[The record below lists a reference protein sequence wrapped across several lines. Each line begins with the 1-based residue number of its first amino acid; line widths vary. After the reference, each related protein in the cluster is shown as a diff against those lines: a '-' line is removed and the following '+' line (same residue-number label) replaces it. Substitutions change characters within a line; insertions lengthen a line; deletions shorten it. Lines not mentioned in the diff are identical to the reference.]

1 MPHIEVKPAESA
13 AEKPLRLAL
22 CLVEEEQSLAPKLR
36 AALRTIAFDS
46 NQVPDWPW
54 LVAEVK
60 AGASLSLVLPSKQRL
75 LLLSAVDAAQAR
87 LHPQALL
94 QALSHGAHKPQQLL
108 KQAWQQ
114 AKRPEIEERDTLFL
128 EQSLELEPLCLQ
140 LEAFAKRRLAQ
151 KMAGLPFQGKSL
163 ALASNSQAMALILSQ
178 GTALSG
184 SYDKTALSGSCDKT
198 ALSGSCDK
206 TALSGSCDKTAL
218 SGSCDK
224 TALSGSCDKTALSG
238 SCDKTALSGSCD
250 ETALSGSCKE
260 TALSSS
266 GDKKALGGS
275 CLNSS
280 CVSGLASGKKL
291 TSSLCPQGAPW
302 LLPLTLIASPKTL
315 LSEAQTALQQAQ
327 SRLSQS
333 MSTHALARWLT
344 DELKTLEQSFSG
356 TASEGG
362 EYYSLVLIGRDATEL
377 IAESELLM
385 GQLQKITSLAELPEL
400 ELITPN
406 GSVFCA
412 KPLGPARLCFVYPG
426 VGTAYHG
433 MLGALKQAFP
443 NSYADFEAAATAE
456 NVALSTLLPTALSDA
471 SKETTLSDASKETT
485 LSDKAEAAP
494 SPAPTMTL
502 AEQAVAGVGA
512 SVLLTQILRRELK
525 LGPAFAIGYSMGEA
539 AMFAANGVWD
549 KPFALVKPTLESRIF
564 SEQISGA
571 LTAVRQEWQLD
582 ARDAIYWNSFLL
594 RIDADSITPL
604 LQNPAYSRVYLAI
617 RQGPSCVLAGD
628 EAQCRALIKALGKR
642 GVAANRVTAMHT
654 PAALR
659 VKPELTAFYDRPL
672 SGELEQ
678 PQPVYI
684 SAGSE
689 QPLKPARLERQQIAE
704 TIATCF
710 SQPLNLES
718 LLQRARKHGAQLFLE
733 VGADSQTSS
742 IIQAMAGKQLSSE
755 IKAFGCDRKHSG
767 AADNKAL
774 LKALARLISHR
785 VPLATAALYPQLA
798 RPDKLSDVRK

>member
-1 MPHIEVKPAESA
+1 MPHIGVKPAESA

-114 AKRPEIEERDTLFL
+114 AKRPEVEERDTLFL
-128 EQSLELEPLCLQ
+128 EQPLQLEQLCLQ
-140 LEAFAKRRLAQ
+140 LEAFAKRRQVQ

-163 ALASNSQAMALILSQ
+163 ALASNSPAMALILSQ

-184 SYDKTALSGSCDKT
+184 SYDKTALSDSYDKT
-198 ALSGSCDK
+198 ALSDSCV
-206 TALSGSCDKTAL
+206 
-218 SGSCDK
+218 
-224 TALSGSCDKTALSG
+224 
-238 SCDKTALSGSCD
+238 
-250 ETALSGSCKE
+250 
-260 TALSSS
+260 SSF
-266 GDKKALGGS
+266 
-275 CLNSS
+275 
-280 CVSGLASGKKL
+280 CVSGLAFGKESSSG
-291 TSSLCPQGAPW
+291 LCSQGAPW
-302 LLPLTLIASPKTL
+302 LLPLTLIANPKTL

-333 MSTHALARWLT
+333 MSADALARWLT
-344 DELKTLEQSFSG
+344 DELKTLEQSFSD
-356 TASEGG
+356 TAPEGG
-362 EYYSLVLIGRDATEL
+362 EYYSLVLIGKDATEL
-377 IAESELLM
+377 IAESELLL

-443 NSYADFEAAATAE
+443 KSYADFEAAATAE

-471 SKETTLSDASKETT
+471 SNETA
-485 LSDKAEAAP
+485 LSDKGEAAP

-512 SVLLTQILRRELK
+512 SVLLTQILRREFK
-525 LGPAFAIGYSMGEA
+525 LRPAFAIGYSMGEA

-582 ARDAIYWNSFLL
+582 ARDAICWNSFLL
-594 RIDADSITPL
+594 RIDTGSITPL

-628 EAQCRALIKALGKR
+628 EAQCRALIKSLGKR

-659 VKPELTAFYDRPL
+659 VKPELTDFYDRPL

-678 PQPVYI
+678 PQPIYI

-710 SQPLNLES
+710 SQPLDVES

-742 IIQAMAGKQLSSE
+742 IIQAMAGKQLSSD

-798 RPDKLSDVRK
+798 RPDNLVT

>member
-46 NQVPDWPW
+46 NQVPDLPW

-60 AGASLSLVLPSKQRL
+60 AGASLSLTLPSKQRL

-114 AKRPEIEERDTLFL
+114 AKRPEVEERDTLFL
-128 EQSLELEPLCLQ
+128 EQPLQLEQLCLQ

-163 ALASNSQAMALILSQ
+163 ALVFSSPAMALILSQ
-178 GTALSG
+178 G
-184 SYDKTALSGSCDKT
+184 TALSGSCDKT

-206 TALSGSCDKTAL
+206 TALSGY
-218 SGSCDK
+218 
-224 TALSGSCDKTALSG
+224 
-238 SCDKTALSGSCD
+238 CD
-250 ETALSGSCKE
+250 ETALSDSCVNSSYDEK
-260 TALSSS
+260 ALSC
-266 GDKKALGGS
+266 S
-275 CLNSS
+275 CLSSS
-280 CVSGLASGKKL
+280 CVSGLAFGKESTSG
-291 TSSLCPQGAPW
+291 LCPQGAPW
-302 LLPLTLIASPKTL
+302 LLPLTLIANPKTL

-333 MSTHALARWLT
+333 MSADALARWLT

-356 TASEGG
+356 TAPEGC
-362 EYYSLVLIGRDATEL
+362 EYYSLALIGRDAAEL
-377 IAESELLM
+377 IAESELLL
-385 GQLQKITSLAELPEL
+385 GQLRKITSLAELPEL

-443 NSYADFEAAATAE
+443 RSHADFEAAATDE
-456 NVALSTLLPTALSDA
+456 NVALSTLLPTALSDISYTSA
-471 SKETTLSDASKETT
+471 LSDASKETT
-485 LSDKAEAAP
+485 LSDKEEATP

-512 SVLLTQILRRELK
+512 SVLLTQILRREFK
-525 LGPAFAIGYSMGEA
+525 LRPAFAIGYSMGEA

-582 ARDAIYWNSFLL
+582 ARDAICWNSFLL
-594 RIDADSITPL
+594 RIDTGSITPL

-689 QPLKPARLERQQIAE
+689 QPLKPARLERKQIAE

-710 SQPLNLES
+710 SQPLNVES

-742 IIQAMAGKQLSSE
+742 IIQAMAGKQLSSD

-798 RPDKLSDVRK
+798 RPDNLVT

>member
-1 MPHIEVKPAESA
+1 MPHIEVKPAESG

-163 ALASNSQAMALILSQ
+163 ALASNSPAMALILSQ

-184 SYDKTALSGSCDKT
+184 Y
-198 ALSGSCDK
+198 
-206 TALSGSCDKTAL
+206 
-218 SGSCDK
+218 
-224 TALSGSCDKTALSG
+224 
-238 SCDKTALSGSCD
+238 CD
-250 ETALSGSCKE
+250 ETALSGSYNK
-260 TALSSS
+260 TALSDSCVSS
-266 GDKKALGGS
+266 F
-275 CLNSS
+275 
-280 CVSGLASGKKL
+280 CVSGLAFGKESSSG
-291 TSSLCPQGAPW
+291 LCSQGAPW
-302 LLPLTLIASPKTL
+302 LLPLTLIANPKTL

-333 MSTHALARWLT
+333 MSADALARWLT

-356 TASEGG
+356 TAPEGG

-443 NSYADFEAAATAE
+443 KSYADFEAAATAE
-456 NVALSTLLPTALSDA
+456 NVALSTLLPTALNDVSN
-471 SKETTLSDASKETT
+471 ETT
-485 LSDKAEAAP
+485 LSDKGEAAP

-512 SVLLTQILRRELK
+512 SVLLTQILRREFK
-525 LGPAFAIGYSMGEA
+525 LRPAFAIGYSMGEA

-582 ARDAIYWNSFLL
+582 TRDAICWNSFLL
-594 RIDADSITPL
+594 RIDTGSITPL

-659 VKPELTAFYDRPL
+659 VKPELTAFYNKPL

-678 PQPVYI
+678 PQPIYI

-689 QPLKPARLERQQIAE
+689 QPLKPARLERKQIAE

-710 SQPLNLES
+710 SQPLDVES

-742 IIQAMAGKQLSSE
+742 IIQAMAGKQLSSD

-798 RPDKLSDVRK
+798 RPDNLVT

>member
-1 MPHIEVKPAESA
+1 MSKSIGPMPHIGVKPAESA

-114 AKRPEIEERDTLFL
+114 AKRPEGEERDTLFL
-128 EQSLELEPLCLQ
+128 EQPLQLEPLCLQ
-140 LEAFAKRRLAQ
+140 LEAFAKRRLSQ

-163 ALASNSQAMALILSQ
+163 ALASNSPAMVLILSQ

-184 SYDKTALSGSCDKT
+184 YCDKT

-206 TALSGSCDKTAL
+206 TALSGSYNKTAL

-224 TALSGSCDKTALSG
+224 TALSD
-238 SCDKTALSGSCD
+238 
-250 ETALSGSCKE
+250 
-260 TALSSS
+260 
-266 GDKKALGGS
+266 S

-280 CVSGLASGKKL
+280 GVSGLAFGKESTSG
-291 TSSLCPQGAPW
+291 LCPQGAPW

-333 MSTHALARWLT
+333 MSADALARWLT
-344 DELKTLEQSFSG
+344 DELKALEQSFSG
-356 TASEGG
+356 TAPEGC
-362 EYYSLVLIGRDATEL
+362 EYYSLALIGRDAAEL
-377 IAESELLM
+377 IAESELLL
-385 GQLQKITSLAELPEL
+385 GQLRKITSLAELPEL

-443 NSYADFEAAATAE
+443 KSYADFEAAATAE
-456 NVALSTLLPTALSDA
+456 NVALSTLLPTALSD
-471 SKETTLSDASKETT
+471 KG
-485 LSDKAEAAP
+485 EAAP

-512 SVLLTQILRRELK
+512 SVLLTQILRREFK
-525 LGPAFAIGYSMGEA
+525 LCPAFAIGYSMGEA

-582 ARDAIYWNSFLL
+582 ARDAIGWNSFLL

-659 VKPELTAFYDRPL
+659 VKPELTAFYNRQL

-689 QPLKPARLERQQIAE
+689 QPLKPARLERKPIAE

-710 SQPLNLES
+710 SQPLDVES

-742 IIQAMAGKQLSSE
+742 IIQAMAGKQLSSD

-798 RPDKLSDVRK
+798 RPDNLVT

>member
-1 MPHIEVKPAESA
+1 MSKAIGPMPHIGVKPAESA

-36 AALRTIAFDS
+36 TALRTIAFDS

-114 AKRPEIEERDTLFL
+114 AKRPEVEERDTLFL
-128 EQSLELEPLCLQ
+128 EQPLQLEQLCLQ
-140 LEAFAKRRLAQ
+140 LEAFAKRRQVQ

-163 ALASNSQAMALILSQ
+163 ALVFSSPAMALILSQ
-178 GTALSG
+178 GTALRG
-184 SYDKTALSGSCDKT
+184 SCNETALSGSCDKT
-198 ALSGSCDK
+198 ALSD
-206 TALSGSCDKTAL
+206 
-218 SGSCDK
+218 
-224 TALSGSCDKTALSG
+224 
-238 SCDKTALSGSCD
+238 
-250 ETALSGSCKE
+250 
-260 TALSSS
+260 
-266 GDKKALGGS
+266 S

-280 CVSGLASGKKL
+280 GVSGLAFGKESTSG
-291 TSSLCPQGAPW
+291 LCPQGAPW
-302 LLPLTLIASPKTL
+302 LLPLTLIANPKTL
-315 LSEAQTALQQAQ
+315 LSEAQTALQQAK

-333 MSTHALARWLT
+333 MSADALARWLT

-356 TASEGG
+356 TAPEGG
-362 EYYSLVLIGRDATEL
+362 EYYSLALIGRDAAEL
-377 IAESELLM
+377 IAESELLL
-385 GQLQKITSLAELPEL
+385 GQLRKITSLAEVPEL

-412 KPLGPARLCFVYPG
+412 QPLGPARLCFVYPG

-443 NSYADFEAAATAE
+443 KSYADFEAAATAE
-456 NVALSTLLPTALSDA
+456 NVALCTLLPTALSDISYTSALSDA
-471 SKETTLSDASKETT
+471 SKETTLSDKE
-485 LSDKAEAAP
+485 EATP

-512 SVLLTQILRRELK
+512 SVLLTQILRREFK
-525 LGPAFAIGYSMGEA
+525 LRPAFAIGYSMGEA

-582 ARDAIYWNSFLL
+582 ARDAICWNSFLL

-628 EAQCRALIKALGKR
+628 EAQCRTLIKALGKR

-689 QPLKPARLERQQIAE
+689 QPLKPARLERKLIAE

-710 SQPLNLES
+710 SQPLDVES

-742 IIQAMAGKQLSSE
+742 IIQAMAGKQLSGD

-785 VPLATAALYPQLA
+785 VPLATAALYPQFA
-798 RPDKLSDVRK
+798 RPDNLVT

>member
-1 MPHIEVKPAESA
+1 MPHIEV
-13 AEKPLRLAL
+13 KPLRLAL

-46 NQVPDWPW
+46 NQAPDWPW
-54 LVAEVK
+54 LVTEVK

-128 EQSLELEPLCLQ
+128 KQSLELEPLCLQ

-163 ALASNSQAMALILSQ
+163 ALVFSSPAMALILSQ

-184 SYDKTALSGSCDKT
+184 SCDKT
-198 ALSGSCDK
+198 ALSD
-206 TALSGSCDKTAL
+206 
-218 SGSCDK
+218 
-224 TALSGSCDKTALSG
+224 
-238 SCDKTALSGSCD
+238 
-250 ETALSGSCKE
+250 
-260 TALSSS
+260 
-266 GDKKALGGS
+266 S

-280 CVSGLASGKKL
+280 GVSGLAFGKESTSG
-291 TSSLCPQGAPW
+291 LCPQGAPW

-315 LSEAQTALQQAQ
+315 LSEAQTALQQAK

-333 MSTHALARWLT
+333 MSADALARWLT

-356 TASEGG
+356 TAPEGG
-362 EYYSLVLIGRDATEL
+362 EYYSLVLIGKDAAEL
-377 IAESELLM
+377 IAESELLL
-385 GQLQKITSLAELPEL
+385 GQLRKITSLAEVPEL

-443 NSYADFEAAATAE
+443 RSHADFEAAATAE
-456 NVALSTLLPTALSDA
+456 NVALSTLLPAALSDISYTSSLSDASNETALSD
-471 SKETTLSDASKETT
+471 KE
-485 LSDKAEAAP
+485 EATP

-512 SVLLTQILRRELK
+512 SVLLTQILRREFK
-525 LGPAFAIGYSMGEA
+525 LRPAFAIGYSMGEA

-582 ARDAIYWNSFLL
+582 ARDAICWNSFLL
-594 RIDADSITPL
+594 RIDTGSITPL
-604 LQNPAYSRVYLAI
+604 LQNPVYSRVYLAI

-659 VKPELTAFYDRPL
+659 IKPELTVFYDRPL

-678 PQPVYI
+678 PQPIYI

-689 QPLKPARLERQQIAE
+689 QPLKPARLERKQIAE

-710 SQPLNLES
+710 SQPLNVES

-742 IIQAMAGKQLSSE
+742 IIQAMAGKQLSSD

-798 RPDKLSDVRK
+798 RPDNLVT

>member
-1 MPHIEVKPAESA
+1 MSKAIGPMPHIGV
-13 AEKPLRLAL
+13 KPLRLAL

-114 AKRPEIEERDTLFL
+114 AKRPEVEERDTLFL
-128 EQSLELEPLCLQ
+128 EQPLELELLCLQ

-163 ALASNSQAMALILSQ
+163 ALVFSSPAMALILSQ
-178 GTALSG
+178 G
-184 SYDKTALSGSCDKT
+184 TALSGSCDKT

-206 TALSGSCDKTAL
+206 TALSGSYNKTAL

-224 TALSGSCDKTALSG
+224 TALS
-238 SCDKTALSGSCD
+238 
-250 ETALSGSCKE
+250 
-260 TALSSS
+260 SS
-266 GDKKALGGS
+266 G
-275 CLNSS
+275 
-280 CVSGLASGKKL
+280 VSGLAFGKESTSG
-291 TSSLCPQGAPW
+291 LCPQGAPW
-302 LLPLTLIASPKTL
+302 LLPLTLIASSKTL

-333 MSTHALARWLT
+333 MSADALARWLT

-356 TASEGG
+356 LAPEGG
-362 EYYSLVLIGRDATEL
+362 EYYSLALIGKDAAEL
-377 IAESELLM
+377 IAESELLL
-385 GQLQKITSLAELPEL
+385 GQLQKITSLTELPVL

-443 NSYADFEAAATAE
+443 KSYADFEAAATAE
-456 NVALSTLLPTALSDA
+456 NVALSTLLPTALSD
-471 SKETTLSDASKETT
+471 KE
-485 LSDKAEAAP
+485 EATP

-512 SVLLTQILRRELK
+512 SVLLTQILRREFK
-525 LGPAFAIGYSMGEA
+525 ISPTFAIGYSMGEA

-564 SEQISGA
+564 SEQISGT

-582 ARDAIYWNSFLL
+582 ARDAICWNSFLL
-594 RIDADSITPL
+594 RIDTGSITPL

-659 VKPELTAFYDRPL
+659 VKPELTAFYNRPL

-678 PQPVYI
+678 PQPIYI

-689 QPLKPARLERQQIAE
+689 QPLKPARLERKQIAE

-710 SQPLNLES
+710 SQPLNVES

-742 IIQAMAGKQLSSE
+742 IIQAMAGKQLSSD

-798 RPDKLSDVRK
+798 RPDNLVT

>member
-1 MPHIEVKPAESA
+1 MPHIGVKPAESA

-163 ALASNSQAMALILSQ
+163 ALASNSPAMALILSQ

-184 SYDKTALSGSCDKT
+184 SYDKTALSGSCDE
-198 ALSGSCDK
+198 A
-206 TALSGSCDKTAL
+206 
-218 SGSCDK
+218 
-224 TALSGSCDKTALSG
+224 
-238 SCDKTALSGSCD
+238 ALSGSCD
-250 ETALSGSCKE
+250 EATL
-260 TALSSS
+260 
-266 GDKKALGGS
+266 
-275 CLNSS
+275 
-280 CVSGLASGKKL
+280 SGLASGKES
-291 TSSLCPQGAPW
+291 TSGLCPQGAPW

-356 TASEGG
+356 TAPEGG

-377 IAESELLM
+377 IAESELLLE
-385 GQLQKITSLAELPEL
+385 QLRKITSLAELPEL

-443 NSYADFEAAATAE
+443 NSHADFEAAATAE
-456 NVALSTLLPTALSDA
+456 NVALSTLLPTA
-471 SKETTLSDASKETT
+471 LSDASKETT

-512 SVLLTQILRRELK
+512 SVLLTQILRREFK
-525 LGPAFAIGYSMGEA
+525 LRPAFAIGYSMGEA

-689 QPLKPARLERQQIAE
+689 QSLKPARLERQQIAE

-742 IIQAMAGKQLSSE
+742 IIQAMAGKQLSSD

>member
-1 MPHIEVKPAESA
+1 MSKAIGPMPHIGVKPAESA

-60 AGASLSLVLPSKQRL
+60 AGASLSLALPSKQRL

-114 AKRPEIEERDTLFL
+114 AKRPETEERDNLFL
-128 EQSLELEPLCLQ
+128 EQPLQLEQLCLQ
-140 LEAFAKRRLAQ
+140 LEAFAKRRQVQ

-163 ALASNSQAMALILSQ
+163 ALASNSPAMALILSQ

-184 SYDKTALSGSCDKT
+184 SCDDKALSD
-198 ALSGSCDK
+198 
-206 TALSGSCDKTAL
+206 
-218 SGSCDK
+218 
-224 TALSGSCDKTALSG
+224 
-238 SCDKTALSGSCD
+238 
-250 ETALSGSCKE
+250 
-260 TALSSS
+260 
-266 GDKKALGGS
+266 S

-280 CVSGLASGKKL
+280 GVSGLASGKES
-291 TSSLCPQGAPW
+291 TSGLCTQGAPW

-333 MSTHALARWLT
+333 MSTHALAHWLT
-344 DELKTLEQSFSG
+344 DELKTLEQSFSD
-356 TASEGG
+356 TAPEGG

-377 IAESELLM
+377 IAESELLL

-443 NSYADFEAAATAE
+443 KSYADFEAAATAE

-471 SKETTLSDASKETT
+471 SNETA
-485 LSDKAEAAP
+485 LSDKGEAAP

-512 SVLLTQILRRELK
+512 SVLLTQILRREFK
-525 LGPAFAIGYSMGEA
+525 LRPAFAIGYSMGEA

-582 ARDAIYWNSFLL
+582 ARDAICWNSFLL

-628 EAQCRALIKALGKR
+628 EAQCRALIKSLGKR

-689 QPLKPARLERQQIAE
+689 QPLKPARLERKPIAE

-710 SQPLNLES
+710 SQPLNVES

-742 IIQAMAGKQLSSE
+742 IIQAMAGKQLSSD

-798 RPDKLSDVRK
+798 RPDNLVT

>member
-1 MPHIEVKPAESA
+1 MPHIGVKPAESA

-114 AKRPEIEERDTLFL
+114 AKRPEVEERDTLFL
-128 EQSLELEPLCLQ
+128 EQPLQLEQLCLQ
-140 LEAFAKRRLAQ
+140 LEAFAKRRQVQ

-163 ALASNSQAMALILSQ
+163 ALVFSSPAMALILSQ
-178 GTALSG
+178 GTALR
-184 SYDKTALSGSCDKT
+184 GSCMN
-198 ALSGSCDK
+198 
-206 TALSGSCDKTAL
+206 
-218 SGSCDK
+218 
-224 TALSGSCDKTALSG
+224 
-238 SCDKTALSGSCD
+238 
-250 ETALSGSCKE
+250 
-260 TALSSS
+260 SS
-266 GDKKALGGS
+266 G
-275 CLNSS
+275 
-280 CVSGLASGKKL
+280 VSGLAFGKESTSG
-291 TSSLCPQGAPW
+291 LCTQGAPW

-315 LSEAQTALQQAQ
+315 LSEAQTALQQAK

-333 MSTHALARWLT
+333 MSADALARWLT

-356 TASEGG
+356 TAPEGS
-362 EYYSLVLIGRDATEL
+362 EYYSLALIGKDAAEL
-377 IAESELLM
+377 IAESELLL
-385 GQLQKITSLAELPEL
+385 GQLQKITSLAELPVL

-412 KPLGPARLCFVYPG
+412 KSLGPARLCFVYPG

-443 NSYADFEAAATAE
+443 KSYADFEAAATAE
-456 NVALSTLLPTALSDA
+456 NVALSTLLPTALSD
-471 SKETTLSDASKETT
+471 KG
-485 LSDKAEAAP
+485 EAAP

-512 SVLLTQILRRELK
+512 SVLLTQILRREFK
-525 LGPAFAIGYSMGEA
+525 LCPAFAIGYSMGEA

-582 ARDAIYWNSFLL
+582 ARDAIGWNSFLL

-659 VKPELTAFYDRPL
+659 VKPELTAFYNRQL

-689 QPLKPARLERQQIAE
+689 QPLKPARLERKPIAE

-710 SQPLNLES
+710 SQPLDVES

-742 IIQAMAGKQLSSE
+742 IIQAMAGKQLSSD

-798 RPDKLSDVRK
+798 RPDNLVT

>member
-114 AKRPEIEERDTLFL
+114 AKRPEVEERDTLFL
-128 EQSLELEPLCLQ
+128 EQPLQLEQLCLQ
-140 LEAFAKRRLAQ
+140 LEAFAKRRQVQ

-163 ALASNSQAMALILSQ
+163 ALASNSPAMALILSQ
-178 GTALSG
+178 G
-184 SYDKTALSGSCDKT
+184 
-198 ALSGSCDK
+198 
-206 TALSGSCDKTAL
+206 
-218 SGSCDK
+218 
-224 TALSGSCDKTALSG
+224 
-238 SCDKTALSGSCD
+238 TALSGSCD
-250 ETALSGSCKE
+250 ETALSGSCM
-260 TALSSS
+260 
-266 GDKKALGGS
+266 
-275 CLNSS
+275 NSS
-280 CVSGLASGKKL
+280 CVSGLAFGKESTSG
-291 TSSLCPQGAPW
+291 LCPQGAPW

-315 LSEAQTALQQAQ
+315 LSEAQTALQQAK

-333 MSTHALARWLT
+333 MSADALARWLT

-356 TASEGG
+356 TAPEGG
-362 EYYSLVLIGRDATEL
+362 EYYSLVLIGKDAAEL
-377 IAESELLM
+377 IAESELLL
-385 GQLQKITSLAELPEL
+385 GQLRKITSLAEVPEL

-443 NSYADFEAAATAE
+443 RSHADFEAAATAE
-456 NVALSTLLPTALSDA
+456 NVALSTLLPAALSDISYTSSLSDASNETALSD
-471 SKETTLSDASKETT
+471 KE
-485 LSDKAEAAP
+485 EATP

-512 SVLLTQILRRELK
+512 SVLLTQILRREFK
-525 LGPAFAIGYSMGEA
+525 LRPAFAIGYSMGEA

-549 KPFALVKPTLESRIF
+549 NPFALVKPTLESRIF

-582 ARDAIYWNSFLL
+582 ARDAIGWNNFLL

-628 EAQCRALIKALGKR
+628 EAQCRTLIKALGKR

-689 QPLKPARLERQQIAE
+689 QPLKPARLERKLIAE

-710 SQPLNLES
+710 SQPLDVES

-742 IIQAMAGKQLSSE
+742 IIQAMAGKQLSGD

-767 AADNKAL
+767 SADNKAL

-798 RPDKLSDVRK
+798 RPDNLVT

>member
-1 MPHIEVKPAESA
+1 MSKAIGPMPHIGVKPAESA

-60 AGASLSLVLPSKQRL
+60 AGASLSLVQPSKQRL

-114 AKRPEIEERDTLFL
+114 AKRPEVEERDTLFL
-128 EQSLELEPLCLQ
+128 EQPLQLEQLCLQ

-163 ALASNSQAMALILSQ
+163 ALVFSSPAMALILSQ

-184 SYDKTALSGSCDKT
+184 SCDKT
-198 ALSGSCDK
+198 ALS
-206 TALSGSCDKTAL
+206 
-218 SGSCDK
+218 
-224 TALSGSCDKTALSG
+224 
-238 SCDKTALSGSCD
+238 
-250 ETALSGSCKE
+250 
-260 TALSSS
+260 
-266 GDKKALGGS
+266 
-275 CLNSS
+275 SS
-280 CVSGLASGKKL
+280 CVSGLAFGKESTSG
-291 TSSLCPQGAPW
+291 LCSQGAPW
-302 LLPLTLIASPKTL
+302 LLPLTLIANPKTL
-315 LSEAQTALQQAQ
+315 LSEAQTALQQAK

-333 MSTHALARWLT
+333 MSADALARWLT

-356 TASEGG
+356 TAPEGG
-362 EYYSLVLIGRDATEL
+362 EYYSLALIGRDAAEL
-377 IAESELLM
+377 IAESELLL
-385 GQLQKITSLAELPEL
+385 GQLRKITSLAEVPEL

-412 KPLGPARLCFVYPG
+412 QPLGPARLCFVYPG

-443 NSYADFEAAATAE
+443 KSYADFEAAATAE
-456 NVALSTLLPTALSDA
+456 NVALCTLLPTALSDISYTSALSDA
-471 SKETTLSDASKETT
+471 SKETTLSDKE
-485 LSDKAEAAP
+485 EATP

-512 SVLLTQILRRELK
+512 SVLLTQILRREFK
-525 LGPAFAIGYSMGEA
+525 LRPAFAIGYSMGEA

-582 ARDAIYWNSFLL
+582 ARDAICWNSFLL

-628 EAQCRALIKALGKR
+628 EAQCRALIKSLGKR

-689 QPLKPARLERQQIAE
+689 QPLKPARLERKPIAE

-710 SQPLNLES
+710 SQPLNVES

-742 IIQAMAGKQLSSE
+742 IIQAMAGKQLSSD

-798 RPDKLSDVRK
+798 RPDNLVT

>member
-1 MPHIEVKPAESA
+1 MPHIELKPAESA

-114 AKRPEIEERDTLFL
+114 AKRPEVEERDTLFL
-128 EQSLELEPLCLQ
+128 EQPLQLEQLCLQ
-140 LEAFAKRRLAQ
+140 LEAFAKRRQVQ

-163 ALASNSQAMALILSQ
+163 ALVFSSPAMALILSQ

-184 SYDKTALSGSCDKT
+184 SCMN
-198 ALSGSCDK
+198 
-206 TALSGSCDKTAL
+206 
-218 SGSCDK
+218 
-224 TALSGSCDKTALSG
+224 
-238 SCDKTALSGSCD
+238 
-250 ETALSGSCKE
+250 
-260 TALSSS
+260 SS
-266 GDKKALGGS
+266 G
-275 CLNSS
+275 
-280 CVSGLASGKKL
+280 VSGLAFGKESTSG
-291 TSSLCPQGAPW
+291 LCPQGAPW

-315 LSEAQTALQQAQ
+315 LSEAQTALQQAK

-333 MSTHALARWLT
+333 MSADALARWLT

-356 TASEGG
+356 TAPEGC
-362 EYYSLVLIGRDATEL
+362 EYYSLALIGRDAAEL
-377 IAESELLM
+377 IAESELLL
-385 GQLQKITSLAELPEL
+385 GQLRKITSLAELPEL

-443 NSYADFEAAATAE
+443 RSHADFEAAATDE
-456 NVALSTLLPTALSDA
+456 NVALSTLLPTALSDISYTSA
-471 SKETTLSDASKETT
+471 LSDASKETT
-485 LSDKAEAAP
+485 LSDKEEATP

-512 SVLLTQILRRELK
+512 SVLLTQILRREFK
-525 LGPAFAIGYSMGEA
+525 LRPAFAIGYSVGEA

-582 ARDAIYWNSFLL
+582 ARDAICWNSFLL

-604 LQNPAYSRVYLAI
+604 LQNPAYSWVYLAI

-659 VKPELTAFYDRPL
+659 VKPELTTFYDRPL

-689 QPLKPARLERQQIAE
+689 QPLKPARLERKQIAE

-710 SQPLNLES
+710 SQPLNVES

-742 IIQAMAGKQLSSE
+742 IIQAMAGKQLSSD

-767 AADNKAL
+767 SADNKAL

-798 RPDKLSDVRK
+798 RPDNLVT

>member
-1 MPHIEVKPAESA
+1 MSKAIGPMPHIEVKPAESA

-163 ALASNSQAMALILSQ
+163 ALASNSPAMALILSQ

-184 SYDKTALSGSCDKT
+184 Y
-198 ALSGSCDK
+198 
-206 TALSGSCDKTAL
+206 
-218 SGSCDK
+218 
-224 TALSGSCDKTALSG
+224 
-238 SCDKTALSGSCD
+238 CD
-250 ETALSGSCKE
+250 ETALSGSYNK
-260 TALSSS
+260 TALSGSYDKTALSDSCVSS
-266 GDKKALGGS
+266 F
-275 CLNSS
+275 
-280 CVSGLASGKKL
+280 CVSGLAFGKESSSG
-291 TSSLCPQGAPW
+291 LCSQGAPW
-302 LLPLTLIASPKTL
+302 LLPLTLIANPKTL

-333 MSTHALARWLT
+333 MSADALARWLT
-344 DELKTLEQSFSG
+344 DELKTLEQSFSD
-356 TASEGG
+356 TAPEGG

-443 NSYADFEAAATAE
+443 KSYADFEAAATAE
-456 NVALSTLLPTALSDA
+456 NVALSTLLPTALNDVSN
-471 SKETTLSDASKETT
+471 ETT
-485 LSDKAEAAP
+485 LSDKGEAAP

-512 SVLLTQILRRELK
+512 SVLLTQILRREFK
-525 LGPAFAIGYSMGEA
+525 LRPAFAIGYSMGEA

-582 ARDAIYWNSFLL
+582 TRDAICWNSFLL
-594 RIDADSITPL
+594 RIDTGSITPL

-659 VKPELTAFYDRPL
+659 VKPELTAFYNRPL

-678 PQPVYI
+678 PQPIYI

-689 QPLKPARLERQQIAE
+689 QPLKPARLERKQIAE

-710 SQPLNLES
+710 SQPLDVES

-742 IIQAMAGKQLSSE
+742 IIQAMAGKQLSSD

-798 RPDKLSDVRK
+798 RPDNLVT

>member
-1 MPHIEVKPAESA
+1 MSKAIGPMPHIEVKPAESA

-114 AKRPEIEERDTLFL
+114 AKRPEVEERDTLFL
-128 EQSLELEPLCLQ
+128 EQPLELEQLCLQ

-163 ALASNSQAMALILSQ
+163 ALVFSSPAMALILSQ
-178 GTALSG
+178 GTALR
-184 SYDKTALSGSCDKT
+184 GSCMN
-198 ALSGSCDK
+198 
-206 TALSGSCDKTAL
+206 
-218 SGSCDK
+218 
-224 TALSGSCDKTALSG
+224 
-238 SCDKTALSGSCD
+238 
-250 ETALSGSCKE
+250 
-260 TALSSS
+260 SS
-266 GDKKALGGS
+266 G
-275 CLNSS
+275 
-280 CVSGLASGKKL
+280 VSGLAFGKESTSG
-291 TSSLCPQGAPW
+291 LCPQGAPW

-333 MSTHALARWLT
+333 MSADALARWLT

-356 TASEGG
+356 TAPEGG
-362 EYYSLVLIGRDATEL
+362 EYYSLALIGRDAAEL
-377 IAESELLM
+377 IAESELLL

-443 NSYADFEAAATAE
+443 KSYADFEAAATAE

-471 SKETTLSDASKETT
+471 SNETA
-485 LSDKAEAAP
+485 LSDKGEAAP

-512 SVLLTQILRRELK
+512 SVLLTQILRREFK
-525 LGPAFAIGYSMGEA
+525 LCPAFAIGYSMGEA

-582 ARDAIYWNSFLL
+582 ARDAICWNSFLL

-678 PQPVYI
+678 PQPIYI

-689 QPLKPARLERQQIAE
+689 QPLKPARLERKQIAE

-710 SQPLNLES
+710 SQPLNVES

-742 IIQAMAGKQLSSE
+742 IIQAMAGKQLSSD

-798 RPDKLSDVRK
+798 RPDNLVT

>member
-1 MPHIEVKPAESA
+1 MPHIGVKPAESA

-94 QALSHGAHKPQQLL
+94 QALSHGAHKQQLL

-114 AKRPEIEERDTLFL
+114 AKRPEVEERDTLFL
-128 EQSLELEPLCLQ
+128 EQPLQLEPLCLQ

-163 ALASNSQAMALILSQ
+163 ALASNSPAMVLILSQ

-184 SYDKTALSGSCDKT
+184 SYDKTALSG
-198 ALSGSCDK
+198 
-206 TALSGSCDKTAL
+206 
-218 SGSCDK
+218 
-224 TALSGSCDKTALSG
+224 
-238 SCDKTALSGSCD
+238 
-250 ETALSGSCKE
+250 
-260 TALSSS
+260 
-266 GDKKALGGS
+266 
-275 CLNSS
+275 
-280 CVSGLASGKKL
+280 LASGKES
-291 TSSLCPQGAPW
+291 TSGLCSQGAPW

-333 MSTHALARWLT
+333 MSADALARWLT

-356 TASEGG
+356 TAPEGG
-362 EYYSLVLIGRDATEL
+362 EYYSLALIGRDAAEL
-377 IAESELLM
+377 IAESELLL
-385 GQLQKITSLAELPEL
+385 GQLRKITSLAKLPEL

-412 KPLGPARLCFVYPG
+412 QPLGPARLCFVYPG

-443 NSYADFEAAATAE
+443 KSYADFEAAATAE
-456 NVALSTLLPTALSDA
+456 NVALSTLLPTALSD
-471 SKETTLSDASKETT
+471 KG
-485 LSDKAEAAP
+485 EAAP

-512 SVLLTQILRRELK
+512 SVLLTQILRREFK
-525 LGPAFAIGYSMGEA
+525 LRPAFAIGYSMGEA

-582 ARDAIYWNSFLL
+582 TRDAICWNSFLL
-594 RIDADSITPL
+594 RIDTGSITPL

-678 PQPVYI
+678 PQPIYI
-684 SAGSE
+684 SAGNE
-689 QPLKPARLERQQIAE
+689 QPLKPASLERKQIAE

-710 SQPLNLES
+710 SQPLDVES

-742 IIQAMAGKQLSSE
+742 IIQAMAGKQLSSD

-767 AADNKAL
+767 GADNKAL

-798 RPDKLSDVRK
+798 RPDNLVT

>member
-1 MPHIEVKPAESA
+1 MPHIGVKPAESA

-75 LLLSAVDAAQAR
+75 LLLGAVDAAQAR

-114 AKRPEIEERDTLFL
+114 AKRPEVEERDTLFL
-128 EQSLELEPLCLQ
+128 EQPLTLEPLCLQ
-140 LEAFAKRRLAQ
+140 LEAFAKRRQVQ

-163 ALASNSQAMALILSQ
+163 ALVFSSPAMVLILSQ

-184 SYDKTALSGSCDKT
+184 SYDKTALSGSCDEA
-198 ALSGSCDK
+198 ALSD
-206 TALSGSCDKTAL
+206 
-218 SGSCDK
+218 
-224 TALSGSCDKTALSG
+224 
-238 SCDKTALSGSCD
+238 
-250 ETALSGSCKE
+250 
-260 TALSSS
+260 
-266 GDKKALGGS
+266 S

-280 CVSGLASGKKL
+280 CVSGLASGKES
-291 TSSLCPQGAPW
+291 TSGLCPQGAPW

-333 MSTHALARWLT
+333 MSADAVARWLT
-344 DELKTLEQSFSG
+344 DELEALEQSFSG
-356 TASEGG
+356 TAPEGG
-362 EYYSLVLIGRDATEL
+362 EHYSLALIGRDAAEL
-377 IAESELLM
+377 IAESELLLE
-385 GQLQKITSLAELPEL
+385 QLRKITSLAELPEL

-443 NSYADFEAAATAE
+443 RSHADFEAAATAE
-456 NVALSTLLPTALSDA
+456 NVALSTLLPAALSDA
-471 SKETTLSDASKETT
+471 SKETTLSDKE
-485 LSDKAEAAP
+485 EATP

-512 SVLLTQILRRELK
+512 SVLLTQILRREFK
-525 LGPAFAIGYSMGEA
+525 LRPAFAIGYSMGEA

-582 ARDAIYWNSFLL
+582 ARDAICWNSFLL

-654 PAALR
+654 LAALR

-678 PQPVYI
+678 PQPIYI
-684 SAGSE
+684 SAGNE
-689 QPLKPARLERQQIAE
+689 QPLKPVKLERKQIAE

-710 SQPLNLES
+710 SQPLDVDS

-742 IIQAMAGKQLSSE
+742 IIQAMAGKQLSSD

-798 RPDKLSDVRK
+798 RPDNLVT

>member
-1 MPHIEVKPAESA
+1 MPHIGVKPAESA

-94 QALSHGAHKPQQLL
+94 QALSHGTHKPQQLL

-114 AKRPEIEERDTLFL
+114 AKRPEPEERDTLFL
-128 EQSLELEPLCLQ
+128 DQPLQLEQLCLQ
-140 LEAFAKRRLAQ
+140 LEAFAKRRLTQ

-163 ALASNSQAMALILSQ
+163 ALASNSPAMALILSQ
-178 GTALSG
+178 G
-184 SYDKTALSGSCDKT
+184 
-198 ALSGSCDK
+198 
-206 TALSGSCDKTAL
+206 
-218 SGSCDK
+218 
-224 TALSGSCDKTALSG
+224 
-238 SCDKTALSGSCD
+238 TALSGSCD
-250 ETALSGSCKE
+250 ETALSGSCM
-260 TALSSS
+260 
-266 GDKKALGGS
+266 
-275 CLNSS
+275 NSS
-280 CVSGLASGKKL
+280 CVSGLASGKES
-291 TSSLCPQGAPW
+291 TSGLCSQGAPW
-302 LLPLTLIASPKTL
+302 LLPLTLIATPKTL

-333 MSTHALARWLT
+333 MSADALARWLT
-344 DELKTLEQSFSG
+344 DELEALEQSFSG
-356 TASEGG
+356 TAPEGG
-362 EYYSLVLIGRDATEL
+362 EYYSLALIGTDAAEL
-377 IAESELLM
+377 IAESKLLL

-406 GSVFCA
+406 GSIFCA

-433 MLGALKQAFP
+433 MLSALKQAFP
-443 NSYADFEAAATAE
+443 RSHADFEAAATAE
-456 NVALSTLLPTALSDA
+456 NVALSTLLPTALSDISYTSA
-471 SKETTLSDASKETT
+471 LSDASNETT
-485 LSDKAEAAP
+485 LSDKEEATP

-512 SVLLTQILRRELK
+512 SVLLTQILRREFK
-525 LGPAFAIGYSMGEA
+525 LRPAFAIGYSMGEA

-582 ARDAIYWNSFLL
+582 ARDAIGWNSFLL

-659 VKPELTAFYDRPL
+659 VKPELTAFYNRPL

-678 PQPVYI
+678 PQPIYI

-689 QPLKPARLERQQIAE
+689 QPLKPARLERKQIAE

-710 SQPLNLES
+710 SQPLDVES

-742 IIQAMAGKQLSSE
+742 IIQAMAGKQLSSD

-798 RPDKLSDVRK
+798 RPDNLVT

>member
-1 MPHIEVKPAESA
+1 MSKAIGPMPHIEVKPAESA

-46 NQVPDWPW
+46 NQVPDLPW

-60 AGASLSLVLPSKQRL
+60 AGASLSLTLPSKQRL

-114 AKRPEIEERDTLFL
+114 AKRPEVEERDTLFL
-128 EQSLELEPLCLQ
+128 EQPLQLEQLCLQ

-163 ALASNSQAMALILSQ
+163 ALVFSSPAMALILSQ
-178 GTALSG
+178 G
-184 SYDKTALSGSCDKT
+184 TALSGSCDKT

-206 TALSGSCDKTAL
+206 TALSGY
-218 SGSCDK
+218 
-224 TALSGSCDKTALSG
+224 
-238 SCDKTALSGSCD
+238 CD
-250 ETALSGSCKE
+250 ETALSGYCDE
-260 TALSSS
+260 TALSDSCVNSS
-266 GDKKALGGS
+266 YDEKALS
-275 CLNSS
+275 CSCMNSS
-280 CVSGLASGKKL
+280 CVSGLAFGKESTSG
-291 TSSLCPQGAPW
+291 LCPQGAPW
-302 LLPLTLIASPKTL
+302 LLPLTLIARPKTL

-333 MSTHALARWLT
+333 MSADALARWLT

-356 TASEGG
+356 TAPEGS
-362 EYYSLVLIGRDATEL
+362 EYYSLALIGKDAAEL
-377 IAESELLM
+377 IAESELLL
-385 GQLQKITSLAELPEL
+385 GQLQKITSLAELPVL

-443 NSYADFEAAATAE
+443 KSYADFEAAATAE
-456 NVALSTLLPTALSDA
+456 NVALSTLLPTALSD
-471 SKETTLSDASKETT
+471 KG
-485 LSDKAEAAP
+485 EAAP

-512 SVLLTQILRRELK
+512 SVLLTQILRREFK
-525 LGPAFAIGYSMGEA
+525 LCPAFAIGYSMGEA

-582 ARDAIYWNSFLL
+582 ARDAIGWNSFLL
-594 RIDADSITPL
+594 RIDTDSITPL
-604 LQNPAYSRVYLAI
+604 LQNPAYSRIYLAI

-654 PAALR
+654 PAARR

-689 QPLKPARLERQQIAE
+689 QPLKPARLERKLIAE

-710 SQPLNLES
+710 SQPLDVES

-742 IIQAMAGKQLSSE
+742 IIQAMAGKQLSGD

-785 VPLATAALYPQLA
+785 VPLATAALYPQFA
-798 RPDKLSDVRK
+798 RPDNLVT

>member
-54 LVAEVK
+54 LVAKVK

-114 AKRPEIEERDTLFL
+114 AKRPEVEERDTLFL
-128 EQSLELEPLCLQ
+128 EQPLQLEPLCLQ
-140 LEAFAKRRLAQ
+140 LEAFAKRRQAQ

-163 ALASNSQAMALILSQ
+163 ALASNSPAMALILSQ

-184 SYDKTALSGSCDKT
+184 SYDKTALSGSCD
-198 ALSGSCDK
+198 
-206 TALSGSCDKTAL
+206 
-218 SGSCDK
+218 
-224 TALSGSCDKTALSG
+224 
-238 SCDKTALSGSCD
+238 
-250 ETALSGSCKE
+250 ETALSGSYDK
-260 TALSSS
+260 TALSDSCVSS
-266 GDKKALGGS
+266 F
-275 CLNSS
+275 
-280 CVSGLASGKKL
+280 CVSGLASGKES
-291 TSSLCPQGAPW
+291 TSGLCPQGAPW

-333 MSTHALARWLT
+333 MSADALARWLT
-344 DELKTLEQSFSG
+344 DELKALEQSFSG
-356 TASEGG
+356 TAPEGS
-362 EYYSLVLIGRDATEL
+362 EYYSLALIGKDAAEL
-377 IAESELLM
+377 IAESELLL
-385 GQLQKITSLAELPEL
+385 GQLQKITSLAEVQEL

-443 NSYADFEAAATAE
+443 RSYADFEAAATAE
-456 NVALSTLLPTALSDA
+456 NVALSTLLPTALSD
-471 SKETTLSDASKETT
+471 KE
-485 LSDKAEAAP
+485 EATP

-512 SVLLTQILRRELK
+512 SVLLTQILRREFK
-525 LGPAFAIGYSMGEA
+525 LRPAFAIGYSMGEA

-582 ARDAIYWNSFLL
+582 ARDAIGWNSFLL

-689 QPLKPARLERQQIAE
+689 QPLKPARLERKQIAE

-710 SQPLNLES
+710 SQPLDVES

-742 IIQAMAGKQLSSE
+742 IIQAMAGKQLSSD

-798 RPDKLSDVRK
+798 RPDNLVT

>member
-1 MPHIEVKPAESA
+1 
-13 AEKPLRLAL
+13 
-22 CLVEEEQSLAPKLR
+22 
-36 AALRTIAFDS
+36 
-46 NQVPDWPW
+46 
-54 LVAEVK
+54 
-60 AGASLSLVLPSKQRL
+60 
-75 LLLSAVDAAQAR
+75 
-87 LHPQALL
+87 LL

-114 AKRPEIEERDTLFL
+114 AKRPEVEERDTLFL
-128 EQSLELEPLCLQ
+128 EQPLKLEQLCLQ
-140 LEAFAKRRLAQ
+140 LEAFAKRRQVQ

-163 ALASNSQAMALILSQ
+163 ALVFSSPAMALILSQ

-184 SYDKTALSGSCDKT
+184 S
-198 ALSGSCDK
+198 
-206 TALSGSCDKTAL
+206 
-218 SGSCDK
+218 
-224 TALSGSCDKTALSG
+224 
-238 SCDKTALSGSCD
+238 CD
-250 ETALSGSCKE
+250 ETALS
-260 TALSSS
+260 
-266 GDKKALGGS
+266 
-275 CLNSS
+275 SS
-280 CVSGLASGKKL
+280 CVSGLAFGKESTSG
-291 TSSLCPQGAPW
+291 LCPQGAPW

-333 MSTHALARWLT
+333 MSADALAYWLT

-356 TASEGG
+356 TAPEGC
-362 EYYSLVLIGRDATEL
+362 EYYSLALIGTDAAEL
-377 IAESELLM
+377 IAESELLL

-443 NSYADFEAAATAE
+443 RSHADFEAAATAE
-456 NVALSTLLPTALSDA
+456 NVALSTLLPTALSD
-471 SKETTLSDASKETT
+471 KE
-485 LSDKAEAAP
+485 EATP

-512 SVLLTQILRRELK
+512 SVLLTQILRREFK
-525 LGPAFAIGYSMGEA
+525 LRPAFAIGYSMGEA

-582 ARDAIYWNSFLL
+582 ARDAICWNSFLL

-678 PQPVYI
+678 PQPIYI

-689 QPLKPARLERQQIAE
+689 QPLKPARLERKQIAE

-710 SQPLNLES
+710 SQPLDVES

-742 IIQAMAGKQLSSE
+742 IIQAMAGKQLSSD

-798 RPDKLSDVRK
+798 RPDNLVT

>member
-1 MPHIEVKPAESA
+1 MSKAIGPMPHIGVKPAESA

-114 AKRPEIEERDTLFL
+114 AKRPEVEERDTLFL
-128 EQSLELEPLCLQ
+128 EQPLQLEQLCLQ
-140 LEAFAKRRLAQ
+140 LEAFAKRRQVQ

-163 ALASNSQAMALILSQ
+163 ALVFSSPAMALILSQ
-178 GTALSG
+178 GTALR
-184 SYDKTALSGSCDKT
+184 GSCMN
-198 ALSGSCDK
+198 
-206 TALSGSCDKTAL
+206 
-218 SGSCDK
+218 
-224 TALSGSCDKTALSG
+224 
-238 SCDKTALSGSCD
+238 
-250 ETALSGSCKE
+250 
-260 TALSSS
+260 SS
-266 GDKKALGGS
+266 G
-275 CLNSS
+275 
-280 CVSGLASGKKL
+280 VSGLAFGKESTSG
-291 TSSLCPQGAPW
+291 LCPQGAPW

-315 LSEAQTALQQAQ
+315 LSEAQTALQQAK

-333 MSTHALARWLT
+333 MSADALARWLT

-356 TASEGG
+356 TAPEGC
-362 EYYSLVLIGRDATEL
+362 EYYSLALIGRDAAEL
-377 IAESELLM
+377 IAESELLL
-385 GQLQKITSLAELPEL
+385 GQLRKITSLAELPEL

-443 NSYADFEAAATAE
+443 RSHADFEAAATDE
-456 NVALSTLLPTALSDA
+456 NVALSTLLPTALSDISYTSA
-471 SKETTLSDASKETT
+471 LSDASKETT
-485 LSDKAEAAP
+485 LSDKEEATP

-512 SVLLTQILRRELK
+512 SVLLTQILRREFK
-525 LGPAFAIGYSMGEA
+525 LRPAFAIGYSMGEA

-582 ARDAIYWNSFLL
+582 ARDAICWNSFLL

-689 QPLKPARLERQQIAE
+689 QPLKPARLERKLIAE

-710 SQPLNLES
+710 SQPLDVES

-742 IIQAMAGKQLSSE
+742 IIQAMAGKQLSGD

-785 VPLATAALYPQLA
+785 VPLATAALYPQFA
-798 RPDKLSDVRK
+798 RPDNLVT

>member
-1 MPHIEVKPAESA
+1 MPHIGVKPAESA

-22 CLVEEEQSLAPKLR
+22 CLVEEEQSLAPELR

-46 NQVPDWPW
+46 NQVLDWPW

-114 AKRPEIEERDTLFL
+114 AKRPKTEERDTLFL
-128 EQSLELEPLCLQ
+128 EQPLTLEPLCLQ
-140 LEAFAKRRLAQ
+140 LEAFARRRLAQ

-163 ALASNSQAMALILSQ
+163 ALASNSPAMALILSQ

-184 SYDKTALSGSCDKT
+184 SYDKTALSGSY
-198 ALSGSCDK
+198 
-206 TALSGSCDKTAL
+206 
-218 SGSCDK
+218 
-224 TALSGSCDKTALSG
+224 
-238 SCDKTALSGSCD
+238 DKTALSGSCD
-250 ETALSGSCKE
+250 EAALS
-260 TALSSS
+260 
-266 GDKKALGGS
+266 DS

-280 CVSGLASGKKL
+280 GVSGLASGKKL

-302 LLPLTLIASPKTL
+302 LLPLTLIANPKTL

-356 TASEGG
+356 TAPEGG

-377 IAESELLM
+377 IAESELLL

-443 NSYADFEAAATAE
+443 HSYADFEAAATAE
-456 NVALSTLLPTALSDA
+456 NVALSTLLPAALSDISYTSALSDA
-471 SKETTLSDASKETT
+471 SNETT
-485 LSDKAEAAP
+485 LSDKEEATP

-512 SVLLTQILRRELK
+512 SVLLTQILRREFK
-525 LGPAFAIGYSMGEA
+525 LRPAFAIGYSMGEA

-582 ARDAIYWNSFLL
+582 ARDAIGWNSFLL

-659 VKPELTAFYDRPL
+659 VKPELTTFYDRPL

-689 QPLKPARLERQQIAE
+689 QPLKPARLERKPIAE

-710 SQPLNLES
+710 SQPLNVES

-742 IIQAMAGKQLSSE
+742 IIQAMAGKQLSSD

-798 RPDKLSDVRK
+798 RPDNLVT

>member
-1 MPHIEVKPAESA
+1 MSKAIGPMPHIEVKPAESA

-36 AALRTIAFDS
+36 AALRTIACDN
-46 NQVPDWPW
+46 NQVLDWPW

-114 AKRPEIEERDTLFL
+114 AKRPEVEERDTLFL
-128 EQSLELEPLCLQ
+128 EQPLKLEQLCLQ
-140 LEAFAKRRLAQ
+140 LEAFAKRRQVQ

-163 ALASNSQAMALILSQ
+163 ALVFSSPAMALILSQ

-184 SYDKTALSGSCDKT
+184 S
-198 ALSGSCDK
+198 
-206 TALSGSCDKTAL
+206 
-218 SGSCDK
+218 
-224 TALSGSCDKTALSG
+224 
-238 SCDKTALSGSCD
+238 CD
-250 ETALSGSCKE
+250 ETALS
-260 TALSSS
+260 
-266 GDKKALGGS
+266 
-275 CLNSS
+275 SS
-280 CVSGLASGKKL
+280 CVSGLAFGKESTSG
-291 TSSLCPQGAPW
+291 LCPQGAPW

-333 MSTHALARWLT
+333 MSADALAYWLT

-356 TASEGG
+356 TAPEGC
-362 EYYSLVLIGRDATEL
+362 EYYSLALIGTDAAEL
-377 IAESELLM
+377 IAESELLL
-385 GQLQKITSLAELPEL
+385 GQLQKITSLAEPSEL

-443 NSYADFEAAATAE
+443 RSHADFEAAATAE
-456 NVALSTLLPTALSDA
+456 NVALSTLLPTALSD
-471 SKETTLSDASKETT
+471 KE
-485 LSDKAEAAP
+485 EATP

-512 SVLLTQILRRELK
+512 SVLLTQILRREFK
-525 LGPAFAIGYSMGEA
+525 LRPAFAIGYSMGEA

-582 ARDAIYWNSFLL
+582 ARDAICWNSFLL

-678 PQPVYI
+678 PQPIYI

-689 QPLKPARLERQQIAE
+689 QPLKPARLERKQIAE

-710 SQPLNLES
+710 SQPLDVES

-742 IIQAMAGKQLSSE
+742 IIQAMAGKQLSGD

-767 AADNKAL
+767 GADNKAL

>member
-1 MPHIEVKPAESA
+1 MSKAIGPMPHIEVKPAESA

-75 LLLSAVDAAQAR
+75 LLLSAIDAAQAR

-114 AKRPEIEERDTLFL
+114 AKRPEVEERDTLFL
-128 EQSLELEPLCLQ
+128 EQPLTLEPLCLQ

-163 ALASNSQAMALILSQ
+163 ALVFSSPAMALILSQ

-184 SYDKTALSGSCDKT
+184 S
-198 ALSGSCDK
+198 
-206 TALSGSCDKTAL
+206 
-218 SGSCDK
+218 
-224 TALSGSCDKTALSG
+224 
-238 SCDKTALSGSCD
+238 CD
-250 ETALSGSCKE
+250 ETALS
-260 TALSSS
+260 
-266 GDKKALGGS
+266 
-275 CLNSS
+275 SS
-280 CVSGLASGKKL
+280 CVSGLAFGKESTSG
-291 TSSLCPQGAPW
+291 LCPQGAPW
-302 LLPLTLIASPKTL
+302 LLPLTLIARPKTL

-333 MSTHALARWLT
+333 MSADALARWLT
-344 DELKTLEQSFSG
+344 DELKALEQSFSG
-356 TASEGG
+356 TAPEGS
-362 EYYSLVLIGRDATEL
+362 EYYSLALIGKDAAEL
-377 IAESELLM
+377 IAESELLL
-385 GQLQKITSLAELPEL
+385 GQLQKITSLAELPVL

-443 NSYADFEAAATAE
+443 KSYADFEAAATAE
-456 NVALSTLLPTALSDA
+456 NVALSTLLPTALSD
-471 SKETTLSDASKETT
+471 KG
-485 LSDKAEAAP
+485 EAAP

-512 SVLLTQILRRELK
+512 SVLLTQILRREFK
-525 LGPAFAIGYSMGEA
+525 LCPAFAIGYSMGEA

-582 ARDAIYWNSFLL
+582 ARDAIGWNSFLL
-594 RIDADSITPL
+594 RIDTGSITPL

-678 PQPVYI
+678 PQPIYI
-684 SAGSE
+684 SAGNE
-689 QPLKPARLERQQIAE
+689 QPLKPASLERKQIAE

-710 SQPLNLES
+710 SQPLDVES

-742 IIQAMAGKQLSSE
+742 IIQAMAGKQLSSD

-798 RPDKLSDVRK
+798 RPDNLVT

>member
-1 MPHIEVKPAESA
+1 MPHIGV
-13 AEKPLRLAL
+13 KPLRLAL

-114 AKRPEIEERDTLFL
+114 AKRPEVEERDTLFL
-128 EQSLELEPLCLQ
+128 EQPLQLEQLCLQ

-163 ALASNSQAMALILSQ
+163 ALASNSPAMALILSQ

-184 SYDKTALSGSCDKT
+184 SCM
-198 ALSGSCDK
+198 
-206 TALSGSCDKTAL
+206 
-218 SGSCDK
+218 
-224 TALSGSCDKTALSG
+224 
-238 SCDKTALSGSCD
+238 
-250 ETALSGSCKE
+250 
-260 TALSSS
+260 
-266 GDKKALGGS
+266 
-275 CLNSS
+275 NSS
-280 CVSGLASGKKL
+280 CVSGLAFGKESTSG
-291 TSSLCPQGAPW
+291 LCSQGAPW
-302 LLPLTLIASPKTL
+302 LLPLTLIARPKTL
-315 LSEAQTALQQAQ
+315 LSKAQTALQQAQ

-333 MSTHALARWLT
+333 MSTDALAYWLT

-356 TASEGG
+356 TAPEGC
-362 EYYSLVLIGRDATEL
+362 EYYSLALIGRDAAEL
-377 IAESELLM
+377 IAESELLL
-385 GQLQKITSLAELPEL
+385 GQLRKITSLAEVQEL

-443 NSYADFEAAATAE
+443 RSHADFEAAATAE
-456 NVALSTLLPTALSDA
+456 NVALSTLLPAALSDISYTSALSDA
-471 SKETTLSDASKETT
+471 SNETALSSV
-485 LSDKAEAAP
+485 AEAAP

-502 AEQAVAGVGA
+502 AEQAVAGVCA
-512 SVLLTQILRRELK
+512 SVLLTQILRREFK
-525 LGPAFAIGYSMGEA
+525 LRPAFAIGYSMGEA

-549 KPFALVKPTLESRIF
+549 NPFALVKPTLESRIF

-582 ARDAIYWNSFLL
+582 VRDAICWNSFLL
-594 RIDADSITPL
+594 RIDTGSITPL

-689 QPLKPARLERQQIAE
+689 QPLKPARLERKLIAE

-710 SQPLNLES
+710 SQPLDVES

-742 IIQAMAGKQLSSE
+742 IIQAMAGKQLSGD

-785 VPLATAALYPQLA
+785 VPLATAALYPQFA
-798 RPDKLSDVRK
+798 RPDNLVT

>member
-1 MPHIEVKPAESA
+1 MSKAIGPMPHIGVKPAESA

-94 QALSHGAHKPQQLL
+94 QALSHGTHKPQQLL

-114 AKRPEIEERDTLFL
+114 AKRPEPEERDTLFL
-128 EQSLELEPLCLQ
+128 EQPLQLEQLCLQ
-140 LEAFAKRRLAQ
+140 LEAFAKRRLTQ

-163 ALASNSQAMALILSQ
+163 ALASNSPAMALILSQ
-178 GTALSG
+178 G
-184 SYDKTALSGSCDKT
+184 
-198 ALSGSCDK
+198 
-206 TALSGSCDKTAL
+206 
-218 SGSCDK
+218 
-224 TALSGSCDKTALSG
+224 
-238 SCDKTALSGSCD
+238 TALSGSCD
-250 ETALSGSCKE
+250 ETALSGSCDE
-260 TALSSS
+260 TALS
-266 GDKKALGGS
+266 GS
-275 CLNSS
+275 CMNSS
-280 CVSGLASGKKL
+280 CVSGLASGKES
-291 TSSLCPQGAPW
+291 TSGLCSQGAPW
-302 LLPLTLIASPKTL
+302 LLPLTLIATPKTL

-333 MSTHALARWLT
+333 MSADALARWLT
-344 DELKTLEQSFSG
+344 DELEALEQSFSG
-356 TASEGG
+356 TAPEGG
-362 EYYSLVLIGRDATEL
+362 EYYSLALIGTDAAEL
-377 IAESELLM
+377 IAESKLLL

-433 MLGALKQAFP
+433 MLSALKQAFP
-443 NSYADFEAAATAE
+443 RSHADFEAAATAE
-456 NVALSTLLPTALSDA
+456 NVALSTLLPTALSDISYTSA
-471 SKETTLSDASKETT
+471 LSDASNETT
-485 LSDKAEAAP
+485 LSDKEEATP

-512 SVLLTQILRRELK
+512 SVLLTQILRREFK
-525 LGPAFAIGYSMGEA
+525 LRPAFAIGYSMGEA

-582 ARDAIYWNSFLL
+582 ARDAIGWNSFLL

-659 VKPELTAFYDRPL
+659 VKPELTAFYNRPL

-678 PQPVYI
+678 PQPIYI

-689 QPLKPARLERQQIAE
+689 QPLKPARLERKQIAE

-710 SQPLNLES
+710 SQPLDVES

-742 IIQAMAGKQLSSE
+742 IIQAMAGKQLSSD

-798 RPDKLSDVRK
+798 RPDNLVT

>member
-1 MPHIEVKPAESA
+1 MSKAIGPMPHIGVKPAESA
-13 AEKPLRLAL
+13 AKKPLRLAL

-36 AALRTIAFDS
+36 AALRTIAFDT

-60 AGASLSLVLPSKQRL
+60 AGASLSLALPSKQRL

-114 AKRPEIEERDTLFL
+114 AKRPEVEERDTLFL
-128 EQSLELEPLCLQ
+128 EQPLQLEQLCLQ

-163 ALASNSQAMALILSQ
+163 ALVFSSPAMALILSQ
-178 GTALSG
+178 G
-184 SYDKTALSGSCDKT
+184 TALSGSCDKT
-198 ALSGSCDK
+198 ALSGSCM
-206 TALSGSCDKTAL
+206 
-218 SGSCDK
+218 
-224 TALSGSCDKTALSG
+224 
-238 SCDKTALSGSCD
+238 
-250 ETALSGSCKE
+250 
-260 TALSSS
+260 
-266 GDKKALGGS
+266 
-275 CLNSS
+275 NSS
-280 CVSGLASGKKL
+280 CVSGLAFGKESTSG
-291 TSSLCPQGAPW
+291 LCPQGAPW
-302 LLPLTLIASPKTL
+302 LLPLTLIARPKTL

-333 MSTHALARWLT
+333 MSADALARWLT
-344 DELKTLEQSFSG
+344 DELKALEQSFSG
-356 TASEGG
+356 TAPEGS
-362 EYYSLVLIGRDATEL
+362 EYYSLALIGKDAAEL
-377 IAESELLM
+377 IAESELLL
-385 GQLQKITSLAELPEL
+385 GQLQKITSLAEVQEL

-443 NSYADFEAAATAE
+443 RSYADFEAAATAE

-471 SKETTLSDASKETT
+471 SKETTLSDKE
-485 LSDKAEAAP
+485 EATP

-512 SVLLTQILRRELK
+512 SVLLTQILRREFK
-525 LGPAFAIGYSMGEA
+525 LRPAFAIGYSMGEA

-582 ARDAIYWNSFLL
+582 ARDAICWNSFLL
-594 RIDADSITPL
+594 RIDTGSITPL

-689 QPLKPARLERQQIAE
+689 KPLKPASLERKQIAE

-710 SQPLNLES
+710 SQPLDVES

-742 IIQAMAGKQLSSE
+742 IIQAMAGKQLSSD

-798 RPDKLSDVRK
+798 RPDNLVT

>member
-1 MPHIEVKPAESA
+1 MSKAIGPMPHIEVKPAESA
-13 AEKPLRLAL
+13 AEKQLRLAL

-60 AGASLSLVLPSKQRL
+60 AGASLSLALPSKQRL

-94 QALSHGAHKPQQLL
+94 QALSHGAHKPKQLL

-114 AKRPEIEERDTLFL
+114 AKRPEVEERDTLFL
-128 EQSLELEPLCLQ
+128 EQPLELEQLCLQ

-163 ALASNSQAMALILSQ
+163 ALASNSPAMALILSQ

-184 SYDKTALSGSCDKT
+184 S
-198 ALSGSCDK
+198 
-206 TALSGSCDKTAL
+206 
-218 SGSCDK
+218 
-224 TALSGSCDKTALSG
+224 
-238 SCDKTALSGSCD
+238 
-250 ETALSGSCKE
+250 
-260 TALSSS
+260 
-266 GDKKALGGS
+266 

-280 CVSGLASGKKL
+280 GVSGLASGKES
-291 TSSLCPQGAPW
+291 TSGLCPQGAPW
-302 LLPLTLIASPKTL
+302 LLPLTLIANPKTL
-315 LSEAQTALQQAQ
+315 LSEAQTALQQAK

-333 MSTHALARWLT
+333 MSADALARWLT

-356 TASEGG
+356 TAPEGG
-362 EYYSLVLIGRDATEL
+362 EYYSLALIGRDAAEL
-377 IAESELLM
+377 IAESELLL
-385 GQLQKITSLAELPEL
+385 GQLRKITSLAEVPEL

-412 KPLGPARLCFVYPG
+412 QPLGPARLCFVYPG

-443 NSYADFEAAATAE
+443 KSYADFEAAATAE
-456 NVALSTLLPTALSDA
+456 NVALSTLLPTALSDISYTSA
-471 SKETTLSDASKETT
+471 LSDASKETT
-485 LSDKAEAAP
+485 LSDKEEAAP

-512 SVLLTQILRRELK
+512 SVLLTQILRREFK
-525 LGPAFAIGYSMGEA
+525 LRPAFAIGYSMGEA

-582 ARDAIYWNSFLL
+582 ARDAIGWNSFLL

-628 EAQCRALIKALGKR
+628 EAQCRTLIKALGKR

-689 QPLKPARLERQQIAE
+689 QPLKPARLERKLIAE

-710 SQPLNLES
+710 SQPLDVES

-742 IIQAMAGKQLSSE
+742 IIQAMAGKQLSGD

-785 VPLATAALYPQLA
+785 VPLATAALYPQFA
-798 RPDKLSDVRK
+798 RPDNLVT

>member
-1 MPHIEVKPAESA
+1 MSKAIGPMPHIGVKPAESA

-60 AGASLSLVLPSKQRL
+60 AGASLSLVQPSKQRL

-114 AKRPEIEERDTLFL
+114 AKRPEVEERDTLFL
-128 EQSLELEPLCLQ
+128 EQPLQLEQLCLQ
-140 LEAFAKRRLAQ
+140 LEAFAKRRQVQ

-163 ALASNSQAMALILSQ
+163 ALVFSSPAMALILSQ

-184 SYDKTALSGSCDKT
+184 SCDKT
-198 ALSGSCDK
+198 ALS
-206 TALSGSCDKTAL
+206 
-218 SGSCDK
+218 
-224 TALSGSCDKTALSG
+224 
-238 SCDKTALSGSCD
+238 
-250 ETALSGSCKE
+250 
-260 TALSSS
+260 
-266 GDKKALGGS
+266 
-275 CLNSS
+275 SS
-280 CVSGLASGKKL
+280 CVSGLAFGKESTSG
-291 TSSLCPQGAPW
+291 LCSQGAPW
-302 LLPLTLIASPKTL
+302 LLPLTLIANPKTL
-315 LSEAQTALQQAQ
+315 LSEAQTALQQAK

-333 MSTHALARWLT
+333 MSADALARWLT

-356 TASEGG
+356 TAPEGG
-362 EYYSLVLIGRDATEL
+362 EYYSLALIGRDAAEL
-377 IAESELLM
+377 IAESELLL
-385 GQLQKITSLAELPEL
+385 GQLRKITSLAEVPEL

-412 KPLGPARLCFVYPG
+412 QPLGPARLCFVYPG

-443 NSYADFEAAATAE
+443 KSYADFEAAATAE
-456 NVALSTLLPTALSDA
+456 NVALCTLLPTALSDISYTSALSDA
-471 SKETTLSDASKETT
+471 SKETTLSDKE
-485 LSDKAEAAP
+485 EATP

-512 SVLLTQILRRELK
+512 SVLLTQILRREFK
-525 LGPAFAIGYSMGEA
+525 LRPAFAIGYSMGEA

-582 ARDAIYWNSFLL
+582 ARDAICWNSFLL

-628 EAQCRALIKALGKR
+628 EAQCRALIKSLGKR

-689 QPLKPARLERQQIAE
+689 QPLKPARLERKPIAE

-710 SQPLNLES
+710 SQPLNVES

-742 IIQAMAGKQLSSE
+742 IIQAMAGKQLSSD

-798 RPDKLSDVRK
+798 RPDNLVT

>member
-1 MPHIEVKPAESA
+1 MPHIGVKPAESA

-60 AGASLSLVLPSKQRL
+60 AGASLSLALPSKQRL

-114 AKRPEIEERDTLFL
+114 AKRPETEERDTLFL
-128 EQSLELEPLCLQ
+128 EQPLELEQLCLQ

-163 ALASNSQAMALILSQ
+163 ALASNSPAMALILSQ

-184 SYDKTALSGSCDKT
+184 YCDKT

-206 TALSGSCDKTAL
+206 TALSD
-218 SGSCDK
+218 
-224 TALSGSCDKTALSG
+224 
-238 SCDKTALSGSCD
+238 
-250 ETALSGSCKE
+250 
-260 TALSSS
+260 
-266 GDKKALGGS
+266 S

-280 CVSGLASGKKL
+280 GVSGLAFGKESTSG
-291 TSSLCPQGAPW
+291 LCPQGAPW

-315 LSEAQTALQQAQ
+315 LSEAQTALQQAK

-333 MSTHALARWLT
+333 MSADALARWLT

-356 TASEGG
+356 TAPKGG
-362 EYYSLVLIGRDATEL
+362 EYYSLALIGRDAAEL
-377 IAESELLM
+377 IAESELLL
-385 GQLQKITSLAELPEL
+385 GQLRKITSLAEVPEL

-412 KPLGPARLCFVYPG
+412 QPLGPARLCFVYPG

-443 NSYADFEAAATAE
+443 KSYADFEAAATAE
-456 NVALSTLLPTALSDA
+456 NVALCTLLPTALSDISYTSALSDA
-471 SKETTLSDASKETT
+471 SKETTLSDKG
-485 LSDKAEAAP
+485 EAAP

-512 SVLLTQILRRELK
+512 SVLLTQILRREFK
-525 LGPAFAIGYSMGEA
+525 LRPAFAIGYSMGEA

-582 ARDAIYWNSFLL
+582 ARDAICWNSFLL

-628 EAQCRALIKALGKR
+628 EAQCRTLIKALGKR

-659 VKPELTAFYDRPL
+659 VKPELTTFYDRPL

-689 QPLKPARLERQQIAE
+689 QPLKPARLERKPIAE

-710 SQPLNLES
+710 SQPLNVES

-742 IIQAMAGKQLSSE
+742 IIQAMAGKQLSSD

-767 AADNKAL
+767 GADNKAL

-798 RPDKLSDVRK
+798 RPDNLVT

>member
-1 MPHIEVKPAESA
+1 M
-13 AEKPLRLAL
+13 
-22 CLVEEEQSLAPKLR
+22 
-36 AALRTIAFDS
+36 
-46 NQVPDWPW
+46 
-54 LVAEVK
+54 
-60 AGASLSLVLPSKQRL
+60 
-75 LLLSAVDAAQAR
+75 
-87 LHPQALL
+87 
-94 QALSHGAHKPQQLL
+94 
-108 KQAWQQ
+108 
-114 AKRPEIEERDTLFL
+114 
-128 EQSLELEPLCLQ
+128 
-140 LEAFAKRRLAQ
+140 
-151 KMAGLPFQGKSL
+151 
-163 ALASNSQAMALILSQ
+163 
-178 GTALSG
+178 
-184 SYDKTALSGSCDKT
+184 
-198 ALSGSCDK
+198 
-206 TALSGSCDKTAL
+206 
-218 SGSCDK
+218 
-224 TALSGSCDKTALSG
+224 
-238 SCDKTALSGSCD
+238 
-250 ETALSGSCKE
+250 
-260 TALSSS
+260 
-266 GDKKALGGS
+266 
-275 CLNSS
+275 
-280 CVSGLASGKKL
+280 
-291 TSSLCPQGAPW
+291 
-302 LLPLTLIASPKTL
+302 PLTLIANPKTL
-315 LSEAQTALQQAQ
+315 LSEAQTALQQAK

-333 MSTHALARWLT
+333 MSADALARWLT

-356 TASEGG
+356 TAPEGG
-362 EYYSLVLIGRDATEL
+362 EYYSLALIGRDAAEL
-377 IAESELLM
+377 IAESELLL
-385 GQLQKITSLAELPEL
+385 GQLRKITSLAEVPEL

-412 KPLGPARLCFVYPG
+412 QPLGPARLCFVYPG

-443 NSYADFEAAATAE
+443 KSYADFEAAATAE
-456 NVALSTLLPTALSDA
+456 NVALCTLLPTALSDISYTSALSDA
-471 SKETTLSDASKETT
+471 SKETTLSDKE
-485 LSDKAEAAP
+485 EATP

-512 SVLLTQILRRELK
+512 SVLLTQILRREFK
-525 LGPAFAIGYSMGEA
+525 LRPAFAIGYSMGEA

-582 ARDAIYWNSFLL
+582 ARDAICWNSFLL

-628 EAQCRALIKALGKR
+628 EAQCRALIKSLGKR

-689 QPLKPARLERQQIAE
+689 QPLKPARLERKPIAE

-710 SQPLNLES
+710 SQPLNVES

-742 IIQAMAGKQLSSE
+742 IIQAMAGKQLSSD

-798 RPDKLSDVRK
+798 RPDNLVT

>member
-1 MPHIEVKPAESA
+1 MSKAIGPMPHIEVKPAESV

-46 NQVPDWPW
+46 NQAPDWPW
-54 LVAEVK
+54 LVTEVK

-128 EQSLELEPLCLQ
+128 EQPLTLEPLCLQ

-163 ALASNSQAMALILSQ
+163 ALASNSPAMALILSQ

-184 SYDKTALSGSCDKT
+184 SYDKTALSGSCDEAT
-198 ALSGSCDK
+198 L
-206 TALSGSCDKTAL
+206 
-218 SGSCDK
+218 
-224 TALSGSCDKTALSG
+224 
-238 SCDKTALSGSCD
+238 
-250 ETALSGSCKE
+250 
-260 TALSSS
+260 
-266 GDKKALGGS
+266 
-275 CLNSS
+275 
-280 CVSGLASGKKL
+280 SGLASGKES
-291 TSSLCPQGAPW
+291 TSGLCSQGAPW

-344 DELKTLEQSFSG
+344 DELKTLEQSFSD
-356 TASEGG
+356 TAPEGG

-456 NVALSTLLPTALSDA
+456 NVALSTLLPAALSDISYTSA
-471 SKETTLSDASKETT
+471 LSDASKETT

-512 SVLLTQILRRELK
+512 SVLLTQILRREFK
-525 LGPAFAIGYSMGEA
+525 LRPAFAIGYSMGEA

-582 ARDAIYWNSFLL
+582 ARDAICWNSFLL
-594 RIDADSITPL
+594 RIDTGSITPL

-628 EAQCRALIKALGKR
+628 EAQCRALIKSLGKR

-659 VKPELTAFYDRPL
+659 VKPELTDFYDRPL

-678 PQPVYI
+678 PQPIYI

-710 SQPLNLES
+710 SQPLDVES

-742 IIQAMAGKQLSSE
+742 IIQAMAGKQLSSD

-767 AADNKAL
+767 AADNKVL

>member
-1 MPHIEVKPAESA
+1 MPHIGVKPAESA

-114 AKRPEIEERDTLFL
+114 AKRPEVEERDTLFL
-128 EQSLELEPLCLQ
+128 EQPLQLEQLCLQ
-140 LEAFAKRRLAQ
+140 LEAFAKRRQVQ

-163 ALASNSQAMALILSQ
+163 ALVFSSPAMALILSQ
-178 GTALSG
+178 GTALRG
-184 SYDKTALSGSCDKT
+184 SCNETALSGSCDKT
-198 ALSGSCDK
+198 ALSD
-206 TALSGSCDKTAL
+206 
-218 SGSCDK
+218 
-224 TALSGSCDKTALSG
+224 
-238 SCDKTALSGSCD
+238 
-250 ETALSGSCKE
+250 
-260 TALSSS
+260 
-266 GDKKALGGS
+266 S

-280 CVSGLASGKKL
+280 GVSGLAFGKESTSG
-291 TSSLCPQGAPW
+291 LCPQGAPW

-333 MSTHALARWLT
+333 MSADALAYWLT

-356 TASEGG
+356 TAPEGC
-362 EYYSLVLIGRDATEL
+362 EYYSLALIGKDAAEL
-377 IAESELLM
+377 IAESELLL
-385 GQLQKITSLAELPEL
+385 GQLRKITSLAELPEL

-443 NSYADFEAAATAE
+443 RSHADFEAAATDE
-456 NVALSTLLPTALSDA
+456 NVALSTLLPTALSDISYTSA
-471 SKETTLSDASKETT
+471 LSDASKETT
-485 LSDKAEAAP
+485 LSDKEEATP

-512 SVLLTQILRRELK
+512 SVLLTQILRREFK
-525 LGPAFAIGYSMGEA
+525 LRPAFAIGYSMGEA

-549 KPFALVKPTLESRIF
+549 NPFALVKPTLESRIF

-571 LTAVRQEWQLD
+571 LTAVRHEWQLD
-582 ARDAIYWNSFLL
+582 ARDAIGWNSFLL

-628 EAQCRALIKALGKR
+628 EAQCRTLIKALGKR

-689 QPLKPARLERQQIAE
+689 QPLKPARLERKLIAE

-710 SQPLNLES
+710 SQPLDVES

-742 IIQAMAGKQLSSE
+742 IIQAMAGKQLSGD

-785 VPLATAALYPQLA
+785 VPLATAALYPQFA
-798 RPDKLSDVRK
+798 RPDNLVT

>member
-1 MPHIEVKPAESA
+1 MSKAIGPMPHIEVKPAESA
-13 AEKPLRLAL
+13 TEKPLRLAL

-36 AALRTIAFDS
+36 TALRTIAFDS

-114 AKRPEIEERDTLFL
+114 AKRPEVEERDTLFL
-128 EQSLELEPLCLQ
+128 EQPLQLEQLCLQ
-140 LEAFAKRRLAQ
+140 LEAFAKRRQVQ

-163 ALASNSQAMALILSQ
+163 ALVFSSPAMALILSQ

-184 SYDKTALSGSCDKT
+184 YCDKT

-218 SGSCDK
+218 SGSYNK
-224 TALSGSCDKTALSG
+224 TALSGSCDKTALS
-238 SCDKTALSGSCD
+238 D
-250 ETALSGSCKE
+250 
-260 TALSSS
+260 
-266 GDKKALGGS
+266 S

-280 CVSGLASGKKL
+280 CVSGLAFGKESTSG
-291 TSSLCPQGAPW
+291 LCSQGAPW
-302 LLPLTLIASPKTL
+302 LLPLTLIANPKTL
-315 LSEAQTALQQAQ
+315 LSEAQTALQQAK

-333 MSTHALARWLT
+333 MSADALARWLT

-356 TASEGG
+356 TAPEGG
-362 EYYSLVLIGRDATEL
+362 EYYSLALIGRDAAEL
-377 IAESELLM
+377 IAESELLL
-385 GQLQKITSLAELPEL
+385 GQLRKITSLAEVPEL

-412 KPLGPARLCFVYPG
+412 QPLGPARLCFVYPG

-443 NSYADFEAAATAE
+443 KSYADFEAAATAE
-456 NVALSTLLPTALSDA
+456 NVALCTLLPTALSDISYTSA
-471 SKETTLSDASKETT
+471 LSDASNETA
-485 LSDKAEAAP
+485 LSDKGEAAP

-512 SVLLTQILRRELK
+512 SVLLTQILRREFK
-525 LGPAFAIGYSMGEA
+525 LRPAFAIGYSMGEA

-582 ARDAIYWNSFLL
+582 ARDAICWNSFLL

-628 EAQCRALIKALGKR
+628 EAQCRALIKSLGKR

-689 QPLKPARLERQQIAE
+689 QPLKPARLERKPIAE

-710 SQPLNLES
+710 SQPLNVES

-742 IIQAMAGKQLSSE
+742 IIQAMAGKQLSSD

-798 RPDKLSDVRK
+798 RPDNLVT

>member
-1 MPHIEVKPAESA
+1 MSKSIGPMPHIEVKPAESA

-60 AGASLSLVLPSKQRL
+60 AGASLSLALPSKQRL

-114 AKRPEIEERDTLFL
+114 AKRPEMEERDTLFL
-128 EQSLELEPLCLQ
+128 EQPLTLEPLCLQ

-163 ALASNSQAMALILSQ
+163 ALVFSSPAMALILSQ

-184 SYDKTALSGSCDKT
+184 SCM
-198 ALSGSCDK
+198 
-206 TALSGSCDKTAL
+206 
-218 SGSCDK
+218 
-224 TALSGSCDKTALSG
+224 
-238 SCDKTALSGSCD
+238 
-250 ETALSGSCKE
+250 
-260 TALSSS
+260 
-266 GDKKALGGS
+266 
-275 CLNSS
+275 NSS
-280 CVSGLASGKKL
+280 CVSGLAFGKESTSG
-291 TSSLCPQGAPW
+291 LCPQGAPW

-315 LSEAQTALQQAQ
+315 LSEAQTALQQAK

-333 MSTHALARWLT
+333 MSADALARWLT

-356 TASEGG
+356 TAPEGC
-362 EYYSLVLIGRDATEL
+362 EYYSLALIGRDAAEL
-377 IAESELLM
+377 IAESELLL
-385 GQLQKITSLAELPEL
+385 GQLRKITSLAELPEL

-443 NSYADFEAAATAE
+443 KSYADFEAAATAE
-456 NVALSTLLPTALSDA
+456 NVALSTLLPTALSDISYTSA
-471 SKETTLSDASKETT
+471 LSDASNETA
-485 LSDKAEAAP
+485 LSSVAEGEAAP

-512 SVLLTQILRRELK
+512 SVLLTQILRREFK
-525 LGPAFAIGYSMGEA
+525 LCPAFAIGYSMGEA

-582 ARDAIYWNSFLL
+582 ARDAICWNSFLL
-594 RIDADSITPL
+594 RIDADNITPL

-654 PAALR
+654 PTALR

-678 PQPVYI
+678 PQPIYI
-684 SAGSE
+684 SAGSK
-689 QPLKPARLERQQIAE
+689 QPLKSARLERKQIAE

-710 SQPLNLES
+710 SQPLDVES

-742 IIQAMAGKQLSSE
+742 IIQAMAGKQLSSD

-767 AADNKAL
+767 TADNKAL

-798 RPDKLSDVRK
+798 RPDNLVT

>member
-75 LLLSAVDAAQAR
+75 LLLSALDAAQAR

-114 AKRPEIEERDTLFL
+114 AKRPEVEERDTLFL
-128 EQSLELEPLCLQ
+128 EQPLQLELLCLQ

-163 ALASNSQAMALILSQ
+163 ALVFSSPAMALILSQ

-184 SYDKTALSGSCDKT
+184 SYNKTALSGSCM
-198 ALSGSCDK
+198 
-206 TALSGSCDKTAL
+206 
-218 SGSCDK
+218 
-224 TALSGSCDKTALSG
+224 
-238 SCDKTALSGSCD
+238 
-250 ETALSGSCKE
+250 
-260 TALSSS
+260 
-266 GDKKALGGS
+266 
-275 CLNSS
+275 NSS
-280 CVSGLASGKKL
+280 CVSGLAFGKESSSG
-291 TSSLCPQGAPW
+291 LCPQGAPW

-356 TASEGG
+356 TAPEGG
-362 EYYSLVLIGRDATEL
+362 EYYSLALIGRDAAEL
-377 IAESELLM
+377 IAESELLL
-385 GQLQKITSLAELPEL
+385 GQLQKITSLAKLPEL

-412 KPLGPARLCFVYPG
+412 QPLGPARLCFVYPG

-443 NSYADFEAAATAE
+443 KSYADFEAAATAE
-456 NVALSTLLPTALSDA
+456 NVALSTLLPTALNDVSN
-471 SKETTLSDASKETT
+471 ETT
-485 LSDKAEAAP
+485 LSDKGEAAP

-512 SVLLTQILRRELK
+512 SVLLTQILRREFK
-525 LGPAFAIGYSMGEA
+525 LRPAFAIGYSMGEA

-582 ARDAIYWNSFLL
+582 TRDAICWNSFLL
-594 RIDADSITPL
+594 RIDTGSITPL

-659 VKPELTAFYDRPL
+659 VKPELTTFYDRPL

-689 QPLKPARLERQQIAE
+689 QPLKPARLERKQIAE

-710 SQPLNLES
+710 SQPLNVES

-742 IIQAMAGKQLSSE
+742 IIQAMAGKQLSSD

-798 RPDKLSDVRK
+798 RPDNLVT

>member
-1 MPHIEVKPAESA
+1 MSKAIGPMPHIGVKPAESA

-114 AKRPEIEERDTLFL
+114 AKRPEVEERDTLFL
-128 EQSLELEPLCLQ
+128 EQPLQLEQLCLQ
-140 LEAFAKRRLAQ
+140 LEAFAKRRQVQ

-163 ALASNSQAMALILSQ
+163 ALVFSSPAMALILSQ

-184 SYDKTALSGSCDKT
+184 SCDKT
-198 ALSGSCDK
+198 ALS
-206 TALSGSCDKTAL
+206 
-218 SGSCDK
+218 
-224 TALSGSCDKTALSG
+224 
-238 SCDKTALSGSCD
+238 
-250 ETALSGSCKE
+250 
-260 TALSSS
+260 
-266 GDKKALGGS
+266 
-275 CLNSS
+275 SS
-280 CVSGLASGKKL
+280 CVSGLAFGKESTSG
-291 TSSLCPQGAPW
+291 LCSQGAPW
-302 LLPLTLIASPKTL
+302 LLPLTLIANPKTL
-315 LSEAQTALQQAQ
+315 LSEAQTALQQAK

-333 MSTHALARWLT
+333 MSADALARWLT

-356 TASEGG
+356 TAPEGG
-362 EYYSLVLIGRDATEL
+362 EYYSLALIGRDAAEL
-377 IAESELLM
+377 IAESELLL
-385 GQLQKITSLAELPEL
+385 GQLQKITSLAEVPEL

-412 KPLGPARLCFVYPG
+412 QPLGPARLCFVYPG

-443 NSYADFEAAATAE
+443 KSYADFEAAATAE
-456 NVALSTLLPTALSDA
+456 NVALSTLLPTALSD
-471 SKETTLSDASKETT
+471 KG
-485 LSDKAEAAP
+485 EAAP

-512 SVLLTQILRRELK
+512 SVLLTQILRREFK
-525 LGPAFAIGYSMGEA
+525 LRPAFAIGYSMGEA

-582 ARDAIYWNSFLL
+582 ARDAIGWNSFLL

-659 VKPELTAFYDRPL
+659 VKPELTAFYNRPL

-678 PQPVYI
+678 PQPIYI

-689 QPLKPARLERQQIAE
+689 QPLKPARLERKQIAE

-710 SQPLNLES
+710 SQPLDVES

-742 IIQAMAGKQLSSE
+742 IIQAMAGKQLSSD

-798 RPDKLSDVRK
+798 RPDNLVT

>member
-1 MPHIEVKPAESA
+1 MPHIGVKPAESA

-114 AKRPEIEERDTLFL
+114 AKRPEVEERDTLFL
-128 EQSLELEPLCLQ
+128 EQPLQLEQLCLQ

-163 ALASNSQAMALILSQ
+163 ALASNSPAMALILSQ
-178 GTALSG
+178 G
-184 SYDKTALSGSCDKT
+184 
-198 ALSGSCDK
+198 
-206 TALSGSCDKTAL
+206 
-218 SGSCDK
+218 
-224 TALSGSCDKTALSG
+224 
-238 SCDKTALSGSCD
+238 TALSGSCD
-250 ETALSGSCKE
+250 ETALSGSCM
-260 TALSSS
+260 
-266 GDKKALGGS
+266 
-275 CLNSS
+275 NSS
-280 CVSGLASGKKL
+280 CVSGLAFGKESTSG
-291 TSSLCPQGAPW
+291 LCSQGAPW
-302 LLPLTLIASPKTL
+302 LLPLTLIATPKTL

-333 MSTHALARWLT
+333 MSTDALAHWLT
-344 DELKTLEQSFSG
+344 DELKALEQSFSG
-356 TASEGG
+356 TAPEGC
-362 EYYSLVLIGRDATEL
+362 EYYSLVLIGRDAAEL
-377 IAESELLM
+377 IAESELLL
-385 GQLQKITSLAELPEL
+385 GQLQKITSLAEPSEL

-443 NSYADFEAAATAE
+443 NSYADFETAATAE
-456 NVALSTLLPTALSDA
+456 NVALSTLLPTALSDISYTSA
-471 SKETTLSDASKETT
+471 LSDASKETT
-485 LSDKAEAAP
+485 LSDKEEATP

-512 SVLLTQILRRELK
+512 SVLLTQILRREFK
-525 LGPAFAIGYSMGEA
+525 LRPAFAIGYSMGEA

-549 KPFALVKPTLESRIF
+549 NPFALVKPTLESRIF

-582 ARDAIYWNSFLL
+582 ARDAIGWNSFLL

-689 QPLKPARLERQQIAE
+689 QPLKPASLERKQIAE

-710 SQPLNLES
+710 SQPLDVES

-742 IIQAMAGKQLSSE
+742 IIQAMAGKQLSSD

-798 RPDKLSDVRK
+798 RPDNLVT

>member
-1 MPHIEVKPAESA
+1 MSKAIGPMPHIGVKPAESA

-22 CLVEEEQSLAPKLR
+22 CLVKEEQSLAPKLR

-198 ALSGSCDK
+198 ALSGSCDE
-206 TALSGSCDKTAL
+206 
-218 SGSCDK
+218 
-224 TALSGSCDKTALSG
+224 
-238 SCDKTALSGSCD
+238 TALSGSCD
-250 ETALSGSCKE
+250 ETALSGYCDE
-260 TALSSS
+260 TALS
-266 GDKKALGGS
+266 DS

-280 CVSGLASGKKL
+280 CVSNLASGKES
-291 TSSLCPQGAPW
+291 TSGLCSQGVPW

-333 MSTHALARWLT
+333 MNADALARWLT

-356 TASEGG
+356 TAPEGG
-362 EYYSLVLIGRDATEL
+362 EYYSLALIGRDATEL
-377 IAESELLM
+377 IAESELLL

-443 NSYADFEAAATAE
+443 KSYADFEAAAIAE

-471 SKETTLSDASKETT
+471 SNETALSDISCASA
-485 LSDKAEAAP
+485 LSDTEEATP

-512 SVLLTQILRRELK
+512 SVLLTQILRREFK
-525 LGPAFAIGYSMGEA
+525 LRPAFAIGYSMGEA

-582 ARDAIYWNSFLL
+582 ARDAICWNSFLL
-594 RIDADSITPL
+594 RIDTGSITPL

-628 EAQCRALIKALGKR
+628 EAQCRTLIKTLGKR

-678 PQPVYI
+678 PQPIYI

-710 SQPLNLES
+710 SQPLDVES

-742 IIQAMAGKQLSSE
+742 IIQAMAGKQLSSD

-798 RPDKLSDVRK
+798 RPDNLVT